1 MEILEASLEFGGN
14 VSIDI
19 GVASG
24 GVYVMAGVYF
34 KLETVANG
42 ESCELTGYLRCG
54 GSLEVLGMVCI
65 SAQFYMGLTYDS
77 NPTRVWGQA
86 TLTVEV
92 SVAFFSQSVSLTVQR
107 EFASSPPPTF
117 EDLVPQVQDWSDYCE
132 AFA

>member
-1 MEILEASLEFGGN
+1 
-14 VSIDI
+14 
-19 GVASG
+19 
-24 GVYVMAGVYF
+24 
-34 KLETVANG
+34 
-42 ESCELTGYLRCG
+42 
-54 GSLEVLGMVCI
+54 
-65 SAQFYMGLTYDS
+65 MGLTYDS